1 MRSFI
6 TVGYIY
12 IENNKILLVKSFK
25 HNAYYVPGGKLEAGE
40 DEVSAIIREVKE
52 EIDVDLDHQSIKH
65 YGDFTNQAHDEPKG
79 TQVSIVCY
87 TAKHQ
92 GNPKPSNEIE
102 KMQYFSHQEYHN
114 IPELAPAVTLIID
127 DLKEKGLIQ

>member
-12 IENNKILLVKSFK
+12 IENNKILLVKSLR
-25 HNAYYVPGGKLEAGE
+25 HNAFFVPGGKLEKNE

-52 EIDVDLDHQSIKH
+52 EINVDLDHQSINH
-65 YGDFTNQAHDEPKG
+65 YDNFTDQAYDEPEG
-79 TQVSIVCY
+79 TQVTIICY

-102 KMQYFSHQEYHN
+102 KIQYFSHQEYHSM
-114 IPELAPAVTLIID
+114 PERATAVTLIVD